1 MQISGAS
8 KREIEMETLFKR
20 EGYELTGAAF
30 EVYNEL
36 GHGLLEEIYQ
46 QALEIE
52 LGLRNIPFDAKKHL
66 EVYYKSQK
74 LNKIYIP
81 DLYVY
86 NGIIVEL
93 KSVSSLNNE
102 HEAQL
107 FNYMRLTKSRVGYL
121 INFGSKDKL
130 EWKRYILT
138 E

>member
-1 MQISGAS
+1 MG
-8 KREIEMETLFKR
+8 KLFKK
-20 EGYELTGAAF
+20 EGYELTGASF

-52 LGLRNIPFDAKKHL
+52 LGLRNIPFESKKHL

-86 NGIIVEL
+86 SGIIVEL